1 MVPAGVRGGMY
12 ELVDVMPSIAR
23 FLGRQPPADYL
34 EGRRQDL
41 LSQSRDS
48 FGEEYA
54 FAEWRSW
61 TEKERTRL
69 GNRNPAYDFT
79 GLGRDLVAVRD
90 RRFKLVR
97 DADGGEALYDTANDP
112 MEQEDLSAL
121 RVETV
126 KRLREQLDMMLE
138 SWERWDRP
146 AEPTTPEEQAEI
158 EQRLAELG
166 YI

>member
-1 MVPAGVRGGMY
+1 MY
-12 ELVDVMPSIAR
+12 ELVDLLPSLAR
-23 FLGRQPPADYL
+23 FLGQQPPADYL

-41 LSQSRDS
+41 LSATRDG

-54 FAEWRSW
+54 FAEWRAW
-61 TEKERTRL
+61 TEKESTRL
-69 GNRNPAYDFT
+69 ARRNPSYDFG
-79 GLGRDLVAVRD
+79 GLARNLVAVRD

-97 DADGGEALYDTANDP
+97 DADGVEALYDTANDS
-112 MEQEDLSAL
+112 MEQTDLSSL

-126 KRLREQLDMMLE
+126 KRLREQLDLMLE
-138 SWERWDRP
+138 SWGRWDRP

>member
-1 MVPAGVRGGMY
+1 
-12 ELVDVMPSIAR
+12 
-23 FLGRQPPADYL
+23 
-34 EGRRQDL
+34 
-41 LSQSRDS
+41 
-48 FGEEYA
+48 
-54 FAEWRSW
+54 
-61 TEKERTRL
+61 
-69 GNRNPAYDFT
+69 
-79 GLGRDLVAVRD
+79 VRD

-97 DADGGEALYDTANDP
+97 SADGTEALYDTANDP
-112 MEQEDLSAL
+112 MEQTDLTSL

-126 KRLREQLDMMLE
+126 KRLRDQLDVMLE